1 MRLAFKI
8 FLAQSLAVLVVGV
21 VAYWSI
27 TEIAKLRT
35 SDRAITT
42 RTAGALRLEVSL
54 RESMRVASDLE
65 RRFVVFG
72 DREYATRPA
81 EVARDIETG
90 LTTLSERLTTD
101 FELARLREARE
112 SFVAYRDA
120 AAKGRDL
127 RTRGD
132 TRRAGDV
139 IDNEAGPAAARFV
152 NQMGQLIDLT
162 QASLDGAQTAAQTA
176 LSQAQLAARRV
187 EDRTWS
193 VAFGGLMGAVS
204 IALLTTAFVSFRMN
218 RALRGLTEG
227 TSALAKGEFRE
238 ISVTSTDEI
247 GELSRAFNRMAAKLR
262 ELDQMKEQF
271 YATVSHELRS
281 PLTSA
286 RESAG
291 LLRGGTHGALTPKQE
306 RLVGIIHG
314 STDRLLHL
322 VNDILDLSRASS
334 GVLSL
339 DLASFDLGTAATR
352 AIDELRPQAEERKVG
367 LAAERGPGSF
377 EMTGDENRL
386 VQVLVNLIANAIRFT
401 PEGGTVSV
409 RLVDAG
415 AELEAH
421 VEDTGV
427 GIPADQLPVIFERYR
442 QAHTGR
448 GGTGLGLA
456 IVRGMV
462 EAHGGRV
469 GVESQEG
476 KGSRFTVTLP
486 RIARPPLE
494 PSPA

>member
-8 FLAQSLAVLVVGV
+8 FLAQSLSVLVVGA

-27 TEIAKLRT
+27 TETGKLQT

-42 RTAGALRLEVSL
+42 RTAGALRLEVSM
-54 RESMRVASDLE
+54 RESMREASDLE

-72 DREYATRPA
+72 DREYATRPS
-81 EVARDIETG
+81 EMAREIETG
-90 LTTLSERLTTD
+90 LTTLAERLTT
-101 FELARLREARE
+101 ELEQARLREARA
-112 SFVAYRDA
+112 SFVAFRDA
-120 AAKGRDL
+120 AAKGRDV

-132 TRRAGDV
+132 AKRAGDV
-139 IDNEAGPAAARFV
+139 IDHEAAPAAARFV
-152 NQMGQLIDLT
+152 SQMGQLIDLT
-162 QASLDGAQTAAQTA
+162 QESLDGAQTAARTA
-176 LSQAQLAARRV
+176 LSDAQRAARRV
-187 EDRTWS
+187 EDRTWT
-193 VAFGGLMGAVS
+193 VAGGGLVGAVS
-204 IALLTTAFVSFRMN
+204 LALLTSAFVAYRMN
-218 RALRGLTEG
+218 AALGRLSAG
-227 TSALAKGEFRE
+227 TAALAKGDFQE
-238 ISVTSTDEI
+238 IPVTSTDEI
-247 GELSRAFNRMAAKLR
+247 GELSQAFNQMAAELR

-291 LLRGGTHGALTPKQE
+291 LLKAGTHGALTPKQE

-334 GVLSL
+334 GMLSL
-339 DLASFDLGTAATR
+339 DLATFDLGTAATR
-352 AIDELRPQAEERKVG
+352 AIDELRLQAEERKVR
-367 LAAERGPGSF
+367 LAAEHGPGSF
-377 EMTGDENRL
+377 EMTGDQNRL
-386 VQVLVNLIANAIRFT
+386 IQVLVNLIANAIRFT

-427 GIPADQLPVIFERYR
+427 GIPADHLPVIFARYR

-469 GVESQEG
+469 GVDSQEG

-486 RIARPPLE
+486 RIARPPVE
-494 PSPA
+494 PSTG